1 MTNDEENES
10 SSFWTNAF
18 IALILAAIFTL
29 IIFSPLMLFPWFP
42 LDWHIPTII
51 LVGFAF
57 WVGFG
62 IYIQSKNTQFS
73 SYSIILGILIEIGLT
88 VIAGSLA
95 LLSIPVPIFGNA
107 LFASLAG
114 ATAVGVFLYWLLY
127 SNRGAAQ
134 TGLITASA
142 KSHTE
147 QKQSI
152 QRLFMQKK
160 SETVLALEL
169 VEEPHDYI
177 FSENE
182 ERTPSNHIE
191 RFSGIVRSLFSTPYS
206 ICYQQINS
214 KTRFYF
220 TTWSND
226 ETQLSHQRTVLLDA
240 IQYSLPKFKFRILE
254 TFTGID
260 LKEHEK
266 GSAAIITGVPLS
278 VDDDS
283 QTKDPLENTLE
294 NIVGVLRELE
304 NGIFQVFVEPVKMS
318 KSKLKKLEDQYK
330 SEVMRS
336 ETVISQERSGLLQ
349 KNQQESR
356 TSVNM
361 DAKKKA
367 DILDRQIKRFSESN
381 LYKTTVTA
389 LTWGPDITKADM
401 DARRLAIALVGA
413 LRPGTDQEQFQVEY
427 KTKRKDIAQLM
438 RGLPVGKSTI
448 LTAGEVTNYCK
459 LTRRD
464 IGLSITKRE
473 KFSSGMKETQE
484 TTEPR
489 ESQVQKVTSVVAT
502 KVDWIKRV
510 PDIYLGHPIDES
522 GKILPKSY
530 VTCDTNF
537 LKMHCVV
544 MGHTQSGKS
553 TTLRS
558 IFGQTVTLG
567 KNPIMFNP
575 IKSYEARL
583 MLHLFKD
590 IRIFTCGRSDLFNL
604 LFNLWNPPLNVPL
617 SKWIDRVVQAWTL
630 WLPNDPVI
638 SMHFEKVVY
647 AMYKR
652 CRWNIKT
659 NRKGRP
665 ILITDLIETLEEEQK
680 KLQYGE
686 EVSSNIFG
694 ALVERIKLILRKH
707 KLVSIFNTK
716 TGITVAELLA
726 HPTIIDM
733 DALFKHDKTLLMGIL
748 TAAICEYKLANP
760 SEELTNVLI
769 LDEAH
774 YLLGKENASGEAYS
788 GAQLQAINAFTEML
802 RVVGGTGLGVIIAD
816 QSPTSLVPEV
826 MKIAVNMIIH
836 ALPSK
841 EDRELVGNYT
851 RCTNS
856 QIDHIAGMQPG
867 EAVVYLQHEGT
878 PKNVKMFQLDRF
890 VVGGISKD
898 PVSDKVVAE
907 HMKRIVKDHP
917 ELVDAVPIS
926 DEIDT
931 QPEPIK
937 NKSKSKS
944 NTENKHPRE
953 LLLERFPQNLQERI
967 AAAVIH
973 PTFKRFWEDHLEKED
988 VNTLSKLIHK
998 ISKKSGDGSYDS
1010 YLVVLHY
1017 LYQEY
1022 GCEDTKH
1029 VFDETVKILDGEL
1042 RG

>member
-1 MTNDEENES
+1 MTDNEKNES
-10 SSFWTNAF
+10 SSLLTNIITAF
-18 IALILAAIFTL
+18 ILAAILAL
-29 IIFSPLMLFPWFP
+29 IVTSPLIVIPWYP
-42 LDWHIPTII
+42 LGWYIPTLI
-51 LVGFAF
+51 LVGFVF

-62 IYIQSKNTQFS
+62 IYLQSKNTQFS
-73 SYSIILGILIEIGLT
+73 SYSIILGIMIEGGII
-88 VIAGSLA
+88 VIATSLA
-95 LLSIPVPIFGNA
+95 LLSIPVPIIGNA
-107 LFASLAG
+107 LN
-114 ATAVGVFLYWLLY
+114 ATIAIVIVVGGFLYWLIL
-127 SNRGAAQ
+127 SNRGKAQ
-134 TGLITASA
+134 TGLIATSS

-152 QRLFMQKK
+152 QKLFMQKK
-160 SETVLALEL
+160 TETVLALEL

-177 FSENE
+177 FSESE
-182 ERTPSNHIE
+182 ERSPSTHIE

-206 ICYQQINS
+206 ICYQQHNS
-214 KTRFYF
+214 KTRFFF
-220 TTWSND
+220 TSWSND
-226 ETQLSHQRTVLLDA
+226 VTQLSHQRTVLLDA
-240 IQYSLPKFKFRILE
+240 IQYSLPKFKFRVLE
-254 TFTGID
+254 TFTGIE

-278 VDDDS
+278 VDDESQREDS
-283 QTKDPLENTLE
+283 LE
-294 NIVGVLRELE
+294 NIVGVLRGLE

-318 KSKLKKLEDQYK
+318 KPNLKKLEDQYK

-336 ETVISQERSGLLQ
+336 ETVISQERSGLLH
-349 KNQQESR
+349 KDQQESR

-367 DILDRQIKRFSESN
+367 EILDRKIKRLSESN
-381 LYKTTVTA
+381 LYQTTVTA
-389 LTWGPDITKADM
+389 LAWGPDIDKADM
-401 DARRLAIALVGA
+401 DARRMAIALVGS
-413 LRPGTDQEQFQVEY
+413 LRPDTDREPFQVDY
-427 KTKRKDIAQLM
+427 KTKRKDIARLM

-473 KFSSGMKETQE
+473 KFSSGMKEPQE
-484 TTEPR
+484 TTAPTD
-489 ESQVQKVTSVVAT
+489 SQVQKVTSVVAT
-502 KVDWIKRV
+502 RVDWVKRV
-510 PDIYLGHPIDES
+510 PAIYLGNPIDES

-530 VTCDTNF
+530 VTSDINF
-537 LKMHCVV
+537 LKMHCAV

-553 TTLRS
+553 TTLHS
-558 IFGQTVTLG
+558 IFGQTITLG
-567 KNPIMFNP
+567 ANPIMFNP
-575 IKSYEARL
+575 VKSYEARL
-583 MLHLFKD
+583 MLHLFED
-590 IRIFTCGRSDLFNL
+590 MRIFTCGRSDLFNL

-694 ALVERIKLILRKH
+694 ALVERIRLILRKH

-716 TGITVAELLA
+716 TGITVDELLA

-733 DALFKHDKTLLMGIL
+733 DALSKHDKTLLMGIL

-774 YLLGKENASGEAYS
+774 YLLGKENASGEVYS
-788 GAQLQAINAFTEML
+788 GAQLQAISAFTEML
-802 RVVGGTGLGVIIAD
+802 RVVGGTGLGVILAD

-851 RCTNS
+851 RCTDS
-856 QIDHIAGMQPG
+856 QIDHIGGMQPG

-878 PKNVKMFQLDRF
+878 PKNVKMFQLERF
-890 VVGGISKD
+890 IIGGISKE
-898 PVSDKVVAE
+898 PVDDKMVAE
-907 HMKRIVKDHP
+907 HMKKIVQDHP
-917 ELVDAVPIS
+917 ELVDA
-926 DEIDT
+926 
-931 QPEPIK
+931 EPIPEDIDIHSQPPK
-937 NKSKSKS
+937 TKQKVKTTSDSK
-944 NTENKHPRE
+944 EPQE
-953 LLLERFPQNLQERI
+953 LFIEKFPQEIKERI
-967 AAAVIH
+967 SQAVSNA
-973 PTFKRFWEDHLEKED
+973 TFKRYWEERLENED
-988 VNTLSKLIHK
+988 VNTLTKLIYK
-998 ISKKSGDGSYDS
+998 ISEKSGDGSFNS
-1010 YLVVLHY
+1010 HLIVLNY

-1022 GCEDTKH
+1022 SCEGNQH
-1029 VFDETVKILDGEL
+1029 VFEGIAKQIDGEAV
-1042 RG
+1042 G

>member
-1 MTNDEENES
+1 LTEESDSGPWMVWAVKGMLILILTALQGFVVFLLLWCVPWMTGAIAAPALLISAVVFLAGNAVLLES
-10 SSFWTNAF
+10 KNARMWGYSVIGGF
-18 IALILAAIFTL
+18 AVGIGGIALATL
-29 IIFSPLMLFPWFP
+29 WMM
-42 LDWHIPTII
+42 
-51 LVGFAF
+51 A
-57 WVGFG
+57 
-62 IYIQSKNTQFS
+62 Y
-73 SYSIILGILIEIGLT
+73 
-88 VIAGSLA
+88 
-95 LLSIPVPIFGNA
+95 IPVPIFGNA
-107 LFASLAG
+107 LYATG
-114 ATAVGVFLYWLLY
+114 AIAIAIVLLLLWL
-127 SNRGAAQ
+127 RPTEQDVVQ
-134 TGLITASA
+134 TGPITTSA
-142 KSHTE
+142 KSLAE

-152 QRLFMQKK
+152 QRLFMQNK

-169 VEEPHDYI
+169 VEEPHDFI

-214 KTRFYF
+214 KTRVYF

-283 QTKDPLENTLE
+283 QTKDPLEN
-294 NIVGVLRELE
+294 IVGVLRELE

-318 KSKLKKLEDQYK
+318 KPKLKKLEDQYK

-367 DILDRQIKRFSESN
+367 DILDRQIKRYSESN

-389 LTWGPDITKADM
+389 ISWGPDITKADM
-401 DARRLAIALVGA
+401 DARRMAIALVGS
-413 LRPGTDQEQFQVEY
+413 LRPETDKEPFQVEY

-448 LTAGEVTNYCK
+448 LTAGEVTNYSK
-459 LTRRD
+459 LTQRD
-464 IGLSITKRE
+464 LGLSITKRE
-473 KFSSGMKETQE
+473 KFSSGMKEPQE
-484 TTEPR
+484 RTEPR
-489 ESQVQKVTSVVAT
+489 ESQVQKVTSMVAT
-502 KVDWIKRV
+502 KVDWVKRV
-510 PDIYLGHPIDES
+510 PTIYLGNPIDES

-530 VTCDTNF
+530 VTCDINF
-537 LKMHCVV
+537 LKMHCAV

-558 IFGQTVTLG
+558 IFGQTITLG
-567 KNPIMFNP
+567 ANPIMFNP

-583 MLHLFKD
+583 MLHLFSD
-590 IRIFTCGRSDLFNL
+590 IRIFTCGRSDIFNL

-694 ALVERIKLILRKH
+694 ALVERIRLILRKH

-733 DALFKHDKTLLMGIL
+733 DALSKHDKTLLMGIL

-769 LDEAH
+769 LDEAS
-774 YLLGKENASGEAYS
+774 YLLGKESASGEAYS
-788 GAQLQAINAFTEML
+788 GAQLQAVSAFTEML

-836 ALPSK
+836 ALPGK

-851 RCTNS
+851 RCTES
-856 QIDHIAGMQPG
+856 QINHIGGMQPG

-878 PKNVKMFQLDRF
+878 PKNVKMFQLERF
-890 VVGGISKD
+890 VVGGISKES
-898 PVSDKVVAE
+898 VSDKVVTT
-907 HMKRIVKDHP
+907 HMKKIAQNHP
-917 ELVDAVPIS
+917 ELEDAEPDPEENDIQSPPPRKESTAETVP
-926 DEIDT
+926 DEK
-931 QPEPIK
+931 EPW
-937 NKSKSKS
+937 
-944 NTENKHPRE
+944 ER
-953 LLLERFPQNLQERI
+953 LLEKFPQEILERI
-967 AAAVIH
+967 FQAV
-973 PTFKRFWEDHLEKED
+973 T
-988 VNTLSKLIHK
+988 NTTLKN
-998 ISKKSGDGSYDS
+998 SGKT
-1010 YLVVLHY
+1010 VLRRKM
-1017 LYQEY
+1017 L
-1022 GCEDTKH
+1022 TP
-1029 VFDETVKILDGEL
+1029 
-1042 RG
+1042 

>member
-1 MTNDEENES
+1 MNNTEENES
-10 SSFWTNAF
+10 SSFWTNVI
-18 IALILAAIFTL
+18 IALILAVILTL
-29 IIFSPLMLFPWFP
+29 IVSPIITLVPWVP
-42 LDWHIPTII
+42 HDWHFPALTFVGIPFF
-51 LVGFAF
+51 L
-57 WVGFG
+57 GFG
-62 IYIQSKNTQFS
+62 IYLVSKNTQFS
-73 SYSIILGILIEIGLT
+73 SYSFALGIMIEIGF
-88 VIAGSLA
+88 VALA
-95 LLSIPVPIFGNA
+95 TFLVLYATPLPIFGNA
-107 LFASLAG
+107 LN
-114 ATAVGVFLYWLLY
+114 ATGLVAIVIVFLFVFFRLR
-127 SNRGAAQ
+127 STEQNVVK
-134 TGLITASA
+134 TNPITTSS
-142 KSHTE
+142 KSLTE

-152 QRLFMQKK
+152 QRLFMQKR
-160 SETVLALEL
+160 SEIVLALEL

-177 FSENE
+177 FSDSE
-182 ERTPSNHIE
+182 EKPSSHIQ
-191 RFSGIVRSLFSTPYS
+191 RFSGIVRALFSTPYS
-206 ICYQQINS
+206 ICYQQLNS
-214 KTRFYF
+214 KTRVYF

-240 IQYSLPKFKFRILE
+240 IQYSLPKFKFRVLE
-254 TFTGID
+254 TFTGIE

-278 VDDDS
+278 VDDES
-283 QTKDPLENTLE
+283 QTKDPLE

-318 KSKLKKLEDQYK
+318 KSKLKKLEDKYK

-336 ETVISQERSGLLQ
+336 ETVISQERTGLLQ
-349 KNQQESR
+349 KGQQESR
-356 TSVNM
+356 TAVDM
-361 DAKKKA
+361 KAKKRA
-367 DILDRQIKRFSESN
+367 DILDRQIKRLSESN

-389 LTWGPDITKADM
+389 VSWGSDITKADIN
-401 DARRLAIALVGA
+401 ARRMAIALIGA
-413 LRPGTDQEQFQVEY
+413 LRPDSDKEPLQVEY
-427 KTKRKDIAQLM
+427 TTKKKDIERLM
-438 RGLPVGKSTI
+438 KGLPVGKSTI
-448 LTAGEVTNYCK
+448 LTAGEVTNYCR

-464 IGLSITKRE
+464 LGLSITKRE
-473 KFSSGMKETQE
+473 KFSSGMKEHHE
-484 TTEPR
+484 PTESR
-489 ESQVQKVTSVVAT
+489 GSQTQKVTSVVAT
-502 KVDWIKRV
+502 RVDWTKRV

-530 VTCDTNF
+530 VTCDINF

-567 KNPIMFNP
+567 ANPIMFNP
-575 IKSYEARL
+575 VKSYEARL

-590 IRIFTCGRSDLFNL
+590 IRIFTCGRADLFNL

-617 SKWIDRVVQAWTL
+617 SKWVDRVVQAWTL

-665 ILITDLIETLEEEQK
+665 ILITDLIDTLEEEQK

-694 ALVERIKLILRKH
+694 ALVERIKLIMRKH

-733 DALFKHDKTLLMGIL
+733 DALSKHDKTLLMGIL

-760 SEELTNVLI
+760 TEELTNVLI

-774 YLLGKENASGEAYS
+774 YLLGKESASGEAYS
-788 GAQLQAINAFTEML
+788 GAQLQAISAFTEML

-826 MKIAVNMIIH
+826 MKIVVNMIIH

-851 RCTNS
+851 RCTEA

-890 VVGGISKD
+890 VVGGISKE
-898 PVSDKVVAE
+898 PVSDKAVAE
-907 HMKRIVKDHP
+907 HMEKIGKDHP
-917 ELVDAVPIS
+917 ELIDAVEIS
-926 DEIDT
+926 DEYDT
-931 QPEPIK
+931 QPEPTK
-937 NKSKSKS
+937 NEPKIEPSRDDKEPMEK
-944 NTENKHPRE
+944 
-953 LLLERFPQNLQERI
+953 LLERFPQKLQNRI
-967 AAAVIH
+967 AEAVTH
-973 PTFKRFWEDHLEKED
+973 PTFEKFWEECLEKED
-988 VNTLSKLIHK
+988 VNTLTSLIYK
-998 ISKKSGDGSYDS
+998 ISEKSGDGSYYS
-1010 YLVVLHY
+1010 HMIVLYYLVE
-1017 LYQEY
+1017 EY
-1022 GCEDTKH
+1022 GCVDNQH
-1029 VFDETVKILDGEL
+1029 VFEGIVQIIDGEAV
-1042 RG
+1042 R

>member
-1 MTNDEENES
+1 LTEESDSGPWMVWAVKGMLILILTALQGFVVFLLLWCVPWMTGAIAAPALLISAVVFLAGNAVLLES
-10 SSFWTNAF
+10 KNARMWGYSVVGGF
-18 IALILAAIFTL
+18 AVGIGGIALATL
-29 IIFSPLMLFPWFP
+29 WMM
-42 LDWHIPTII
+42 
-51 LVGFAF
+51 A
-57 WVGFG
+57 
-62 IYIQSKNTQFS
+62 Y
-73 SYSIILGILIEIGLT
+73 
-88 VIAGSLA
+88 
-95 LLSIPVPIFGNA
+95 IPVPIFGNA
-107 LFASLAG
+107 LYAS
-114 ATAVGVFLYWLLY
+114 AVVGIAIVILILYV
-127 SNRGAAQ
+127 RPTEQEIAQ
-134 TGLITASA
+134 TTPITTSA
-142 KSHTE
+142 KSLAE

-152 QRLFMQKK
+152 QRLFMQNK
-160 SETVLALEL
+160 SEAVLALEL

-177 FSENE
+177 FSDNE
-182 ERTPSNHIE
+182 EQSPSTHIE
-191 RFSGIVRSLFSTPYS
+191 RFSGIVRSLFSTPHS

-214 KTRFYF
+214 KTRVYF

-226 ETQLSHQRTVLLDA
+226 ETKLSHQRTVLLDA
-240 IQYSLPKFKFRILE
+240 IQHSLPKFKFRVLE
-254 TFTGID
+254 TFTGIE

-266 GSAAIITGVPLS
+266 GSAAVITGVPLS
-278 VDDDS
+278 VDDES
-283 QTKDPLENTLE
+283 QTKDPLE

-304 NGIFQVFVEPVKMS
+304 NGIFQVFVEPVRIS
-318 KSKLKKLEDQYK
+318 KSELKKIEDQYK

-336 ETVISQERSGLLQ
+336 ETVISQERSGLFQ

-356 TSVNM
+356 TSVNR

-367 DILDRQIKRFSESN
+367 DDLDRLIKRYSESN

-389 LTWGPDITKADM
+389 LTWGSDIAKADM
-401 DARRLAIALVGA
+401 DARRMAIALVGT
-413 LRPGTDQEQFQVEY
+413 LRPETDQEPFQVEY

-438 RGLPVGKSTI
+438 RGLPVGKSTV
-448 LTAGEVTNYCK
+448 LTAGEVTNYSK

-473 KFSSGMKETQE
+473 KFSSGMKEPEE

-510 PDIYLGHPIDES
+510 PAIYLGNPIDES
-522 GKILPKSY
+522 GRILPKSY
-530 VTCDTNF
+530 VICEMNF
-537 LKMHCVV
+537 LKIHCVV

-652 CRWNIKT
+652 CGWNIKT

-694 ALVERIKLILRKH
+694 ALVERVKLILRKY

-856 QIDHIAGMQPG
+856 QIDHIAGMQSG

-890 VVGGISKD
+890 IVGGISKE
-898 PVSDKVVAE
+898 PVSDEVVAD
-907 HMKRIVKDHP
+907 HMEKIVQEHP
-917 ELVDAVPIS
+917 ELVDAEPDSDDTDIQSPPPRKESTVETVP
-926 DEIDT
+926 DEK
-931 QPEPIK
+931 EPW
-937 NKSKSKS
+937 
-944 NTENKHPRE
+944 ER
-953 LLLERFPQNLQERI
+953 LLEKFPQEILERI
-967 AAAVIH
+967 FQAVTNT
-973 PTFKRFWEDHLEKED
+973 TFKKFWEDRLEKED
-988 VNTLSKLIHK
+988 VDTLTKLIYK
-998 ISKKSGDGSYDS
+998 LSEKSGDGSYYS
-1010 YLVVLHY
+1010 HLVVLHY

-1022 GCEDTKH
+1022 SCENNQH
-1029 VFDETVKILDGEL
+1029 VFDGIVEIIDGEAVV
-1042 RG
+1042 